1 MTLVEQRDLE
11 AQRTRDRAL
20 VAYLLRFPAG
30 CTAPAT
36 ADRYS
41 YDGARTLEQWRAVR
55 QSPVIRTGAQR

>member
-11 AQRTRDRAL
+11 AQRTRDRAV

-30 CTAPAT
+30 STAPAT
-36 ADRYS
+36 ADRYI

-55 QSPVIRTGAQR
+55 QAPVVRRGGQ